1 MTLYILYMDQPFDS
15 DGSVCKKNI
24 CSTVSHI
31 HINIILPYPR
41 KRGPMGGAPYIG
53 PRLGDGP
60 IFEVSV
66 SRLYA
71 KERPGKLPM
80 LAS

>member
-15 DGSVCKKNI
+15 DGSVCKNNII

-31 HINIILPYPR
+31 HINIILPYPC

-53 PRLGDGP
+53 PRLRSADIRG
-60 IFEVSV
+60 ISIVFIH
-66 SRLYA
+66 
-71 KERPGKLPM
+71 ERAPR
-80 LAS
+80 